1 MKKIIAIIC
10 GVLTFSLAFG
20 FLCMGYALVTRDLHI
35 EGQAEY
41 IPPEDVF
48 IIEAEPIGGGTVN
61 GYGMSTLSSSVT
73 LGGSSDASER
83 FIVTVYNNTN
93 ETYGYNATKHPSGDD
108 TYTNPDIAYSLI
120 KADSG
125 EELKFRTP
133 VESKSHL
140 TFYVEFYYKDGVV
153 PDNKTVSS
161 VLLFEFLPLSELPED
176 EEEVAVRGALAKFQ
190 EILNTPETY
199 KTLTDAMSAHPSG
212 NQRSYI
218 GNVVGAKDEDST
230 TIETLFEGEL
240 TLNINGEDKR
250 MTTLVKRENIDGS
263 NRTGDSYER
272 YSWYTVRGCE
282 MVLYMTAVDLSTV
295 SSGTRVTV
303 YAAVFTCQQ
312 DANGNTTGQWYQV
325 GELFKGTAPVV
336 AYEGGTGTG
345 SFNTDSW
352 RSDTNKTI
360 ENMI

>member
-1 MKKIIAIIC
+1 MKRLIKSI
-10 GVLTFSLAFG
+10 VLTLVFSFAFA
-20 FLCMGYALVTRDLHI
+20 FLCIGYAKLTRDINI
-35 EGQAEY
+35 EGQADY
-41 IPPEDVF
+41 VPPIDVF
-48 IIEAEPIGGGTVN
+48 IVDAEAPAEGVVN
-61 GYGMSTLSSSVT
+61 GYVMSTMNSTVT
-73 LGGSSDASER
+73 LGSTSNSSVR
-83 FIVTVYNNTN
+83 FLVTVYNNTD
-93 ETYGYNATKHPSGDD
+93 EEYGYNATKHPAGEE
-108 TYTNPDIAYSLI
+108 TYTNVDIAYRLI

-125 EELKFRTP
+125 EELAFRTP
-133 VESKSHL
+133 VASKSHL

-153 PDNKTVSS
+153 PSNKTLNSI
-161 VLLFEFLPLSELPED
+161 LLFEFLPMRELPED
-176 EEEVAVRGALAKFQ
+176 EEEVAVRGALEKFQ
-190 EILNTPETY
+190 EILNTPAMY

-218 GNVVGAKDEDST
+218 GNVVGAEDEDST

-272 YSWYTVRGCE
+272 YSWYTIRGCE
-282 MVLYMTAVDLSTV
+282 MVLYMTDVDLSTV
-295 SSGTRVTV
+295 SSGKKVTV

-312 DANGNTTGQWYQV
+312 DSNGNPTGQWYQV